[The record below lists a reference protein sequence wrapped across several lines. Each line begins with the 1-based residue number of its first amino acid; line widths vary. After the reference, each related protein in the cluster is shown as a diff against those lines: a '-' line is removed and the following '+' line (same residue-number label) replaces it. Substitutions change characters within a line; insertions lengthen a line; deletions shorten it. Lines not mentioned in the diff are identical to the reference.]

1 MARRNGTMR
10 EPEKG
15 TAMWRYVRRPLVSL
29 LAVAVC
35 AGGQVALAA
44 TGSPTAPAARAGDNL
59 LGNPGAQA
67 GAASRQGWDSV
78 TIPGW
83 QVAAGLPTVVRYG
96 TAGFP
101 RATGRYPA
109 RPGGQ
114 LFSGGVGGTAVLA
127 QQLALRAPD
136 GRALSP
142 GTRYELS
149 GWLGGTRSARA
160 SVSVRFLSAAGQVL
174 GDRTIG
180 PVGLTGSAG
189 RPGLVHRSAAGT
201 VPRGTAS
208 ARVTLRLGTSLPGAD
223 GTRGAMVG
231 YNRAIADGLRFS
243 VGAPARR
250 PALVRPPVSHVPHY
264 QHVFLFYFENQDFSS
279 LIGDTRRAPYL
290 NSLLPSASLLA
301 NTYAEEHPS
310 DGNYLAMAGGS
321 TFGAPLTDPLE
332 ANPLYTIHARSI
344 ADLLD
349 AAGESWK
356 GYLQSAD
363 GPCDDT
369 VHGSYWND
377 DLPLLYFAHIRN
389 RPGYCARHV
398 VPLETLPADLSSAAT
413 TPRFAWIGPNDCSD
427 MEGCGIHA
435 GDVFLARELGRIVR
449 SPAWRTQR
457 SLAIITVDE
466 DNYDH
471 PDPPQR
477 VATLMLA
484 SSGVRHGY
492 VSRVRYTHYSLLRT
506 IEAALGLP
514 SLTANDR
521 YAQPVND
528 VFGRTT
534 GPAGTAAAT
543 RRGMGPRAGRVAAAR
558 QGSPAGPDPAARQG
572 SPAGPDPAAR
582 QGSPAGPDPAARQG
596 SPTAAGARP
605 ARAPRAISGRTA
617 GSADRTAFVVSAG
630 SGTVTPVDLRTRRAG
645 RAIRVGAHPTAIVAA
660 PDGRLLYVADS
671 GAGLVTPINAATRRA
686 GRPIRVGASPR
697 ALAITPDGRTLYVA
711 NSDSGTVTPVS
722 TKTGRPGPP
731 IAVGRYPRAIAISPD
746 GTTAYVL
753 DWGSAQVTP
762 ISIRN
767 NHAEPP
773 ISVGSYPFA
782 AAFAPDGSRMY
793 VASYGSDTVT
803 PITVATG
810 RAGRP
815 VRVGAAP
822 DALAVTPDG
831 KKVFVV
837 SGDAQSVTPI
847 ETATWHAGR
856 PIRVGYS
863 PASIALSRSGQT
875 AYVVNTIS
883 GTVTPVAT
891 ATGRRARPISVGLYS
906 YSTVIRIDPAGPL
919 AVVLGTYSGRVSL
932 IDTRTGHA
940 FRQVVVGPG
949 PVAVAFAGGGR
960 RAG

>member
-1 MARRNGTMR
+1 M
-10 EPEKG
+10 
-15 TAMWRYVRRPLVSL
+15 
-29 LAVAVC
+29 
-35 AGGQVALAA
+35 
-44 TGSPTAPAARAGDNL
+44 
-59 LGNPGAQA
+59 
-67 GAASRQGWDSV
+67 
-78 TIPGW
+78 
-83 QVAAGLPTVVRYG
+83 AGLPTVVRYG

-101 RATGRYPA
+101 PVTGRSPA
-109 RPGGQ
+109 RRGGQ
-114 LFSGGVGGTAVLA
+114 LFSGGVGGTAVLG
-127 QQLALRAPD
+127 QQLALRSPD
-136 GRALSP
+136 GRPLRP
-142 GTRYELS
+142 GTRYRLS
-149 GWLGGTRSARA
+149 GWLGGTRSSRA
-160 SVSVRFLSAAGQVL
+160 SVTVRFLSATGRVL
-174 GDRTIG
+174 GRRTIG
-180 PVGLTGSAG
+180 PVGLTGPAG
-189 RPGLVHRSAAGT
+189 RRGMLRRAAAG
-201 VPRGTAS
+201 PLPSGTAR
-208 ARVTLRLGTSLPGAD
+208 ARVTIRLGTSLPGAD
-223 GTRGAMVG
+223 GPNGAMVG
-231 YNRAIADGLRFS
+231 YNRAIADDLRLS
-243 VGAPARR
+243 VAAPASH
-250 PALVRPPVSHVPHY
+250 PAPVRPPAAHVPHY
-264 QHVFLFYFENQDFSS
+264 QHVFVFYFENQDFGA

-310 DGNYLAMAGGS
+310 DGNYLALAGGS

-332 ANPLYTIHARSI
+332 ENPLYTIRARSI

-349 AAGESWK
+349 AAHETWK
-356 GYLQSAD
+356 GYLQSAN

-377 DLPLLYFAHIRN
+377 DLPLLYFARIRN

-398 VPLETLPADLSSAAT
+398 VPLEALQADLGSDAT

-435 GDVFLARELGRIVR
+435 GDVFLARELGSILR

-471 PDPPQR
+471 PNPPQR

-528 VFGRTT
+528 VFRRAA
-534 GPAGTAAAT
+534 GPARPVAVPQRPATAAPVTWPAPAT
-543 RRGMGPRAGRVAAAR
+543 RAVTGRA
-558 QGSPAGPDPAARQG
+558 
-572 SPAGPDPAAR
+572 
-582 QGSPAGPDPAARQG
+582 
-596 SPTAAGARP
+596 
-605 ARAPRAISGRTA
+605 A
-617 GSADRTAFVVSAG
+617 GSADRIAFVVSSG
-630 SGTVTPVDLRTRRAG
+630 SATVTPVDLRTRRAG

-660 PDGRLLYVADS
+660 PDGRMLYVADS
-671 GAGLVTPINAATRRA
+671 GAGTVTPIDGSTLRA
-686 GRPIRVGASPR
+686 RPIRVGASPR
-697 ALAITPDGRTLYVA
+697 AIAITPDGRTLYVA
-711 NSDSGTVTPVS
+711 NSGSGTVTPVS

-731 IAVGRYPRAIAISPD
+731 IAVGRYPRAIEISPD
-746 GTTAYVL
+746 GRTAYVL

-762 ISIRN
+762 ISIRHN
-767 NHAEPP
+767 RAEPP
-773 ISVGSYPFA
+773 IAVGSYPFA

-803 PITVATG
+803 PVTVATG
-810 RAGRP
+810 QPGRP

-822 DALAVTPDG
+822 DALTVTPDG
-831 KKVFVV
+831 KTVFVV

-847 ETATWHAGR
+847 STATWQAGR
-856 PIRVGYS
+856 PVRVGYS
-863 PASIALSRSGQT
+863 PAGIALSRSGST

-891 ATGRRARPISVGLYS
+891 ATGRRARPIPVGLYS
-906 YSTVIRIDPAGPL
+906 YSTAIRIDPAGPL
-919 AVVLGTYSGRVSL
+919 AVVLGTYSGRVTL

-940 FRQVVVGPG
+940 FRQVVVGAG

-960 RAG
+960 PAG

>member
-1 MARRNGTMR
+1 
-10 EPEKG
+10 
-15 TAMWRYVRRPLVSL
+15 MWRYVRRPLVSL
-29 LAVAVC
+29 VAVAAC
-35 AGGQVALAA
+35 AGGQVAMAASGAPPLA
-44 TGSPTAPAARAGDNL
+44 GVGAGVNL

-67 GAASRQGWDSV
+67 GDPSGHGWDSV

-83 QVAAGLPTVVRYG
+83 QVVAGLPTVVRYG

-101 RATGRYPA
+101 RATGRFPA
-109 RPGGQ
+109 RRSGQ
-114 LFSGGVGGTAVLA
+114 LFSGGVGGTAVLG
-127 QQLALRAPD
+127 QQLVLRSPD
-136 GRALSP
+136 GRPLRP
-142 GTRYELS
+142 GTRFQLS
-149 GWLGGTRSARA
+149 GWLGGTRSSRA
-160 SVSVRFLSAAGQVL
+160 SVTVRFLSAAGRLL
-174 GDRTIG
+174 GRRTIG
-180 PVGLTGSAG
+180 PVGLTGTAG
-189 RPGLVHRSAAGT
+189 RPGLARRQATGT
-201 VPRGTAS
+201 LPRGTTS

-223 GTRGAMVG
+223 GPRGALAG
-231 YNRAIADGLRFS
+231 YNRAVADGLRLS
-243 VGAPARR
+243 VAAAARPPAP
-250 PALVRPPVSHVPHY
+250 VRPPAAHVPHY
-264 QHVFLFYFENQDFSS
+264 RHVFLFYFENQDFGS

-332 ANPLYTIHARSI
+332 ANPLYTIRARSI

-349 AAGESWK
+349 AAHETWK
-356 GYLQSAD
+356 GYLQSAN

-377 DLPLLYFAHIRN
+377 DLPLLYFARIRN
-389 RPGYCARHV
+389 RPAYCARHV
-398 VPLETLPADLSSAAT
+398 VPLEALRADLSTAAT

-435 GDVFLARELGRIVR
+435 GDVFLARELGSILR

-471 PDPPQR
+471 PNPPQR

-492 VSRVRYTHYSLLRT
+492 VSHVRYTHYSLLRT

-514 SLTANDR
+514 SLTGNDR
-521 YAQPVND
+521 FARPVND
-528 VFGRTT
+528 VFHRAA
-534 GPAGTAAAT
+534 GPARPGTGAT
-543 RRGMGPRAGRVAAAR
+543 ARVAR
-558 QGSPAGPDPAARQG
+558 PV
-572 SPAGPDPAAR
+572 
-582 QGSPAGPDPAARQG
+582 
-596 SPTAAGARP
+596 P
-605 ARAPRAISGRTA
+605 ARRVIISPVA
-617 GSADRTAFVVSAG
+617 GSADRTAFVVSSG
-630 SGTVTPVDLRTRRAG
+630 SGTVTPVDLRTRRSG
-645 RAIRVGAHPTAIVAA
+645 PAIRVGAHPTAIVAT
-660 PDGRLLYVADS
+660 PDGRTLYVANS
-671 GAGLVTPINAATRRA
+671 GAGTVTPIDAATRAA
-686 GRPIRVGASPR
+686 GKPIRVGASPR
-697 ALAITPDGRTLYVA
+697 AIAITPDGRTLYVA

-731 IAVGRYPRAIAISPD
+731 IAVGRYPRAVVISPD
-746 GTTAYVL
+746 GRTAYVL

-767 NHAEPP
+767 NRAEPP
-773 ISVGSYPFA
+773 ITVGSYPFA
-782 AAFAPDGSRMY
+782 AAFAPGGATMY

-810 RAGRP
+810 QAGRP

-822 DALAVTPDG
+822 DALAVSPDG
-831 KKVFVV
+831 KTVFAV
-837 SGDAQSVTPI
+837 SGNAQSVTPI
-847 ETATWHAGR
+847 SSATWHAGR

-863 PASIALSRSGQT
+863 PAGIALTRSGST

-891 ATGRRARPISVGLYS
+891 ATGRTTEPISVGLYS

-940 FRQVVVGPG
+940 FRQVVVGAG

-960 RAG
+960 RGG

>member
-1 MARRNGTMR
+1 M
-10 EPEKG
+10 
-15 TAMWRYVRRPLVSL
+15 
-29 LAVAVC
+29 
-35 AGGQVALAA
+35 AA
-44 TGSPTAPAARAGDNL
+44 TGAPPVARARAGVNL
-59 LGNPGAQA
+59 LGNPGAQT
-67 GAASRQGWDSV
+67 GDASGHGWDSV

-83 QVAAGLPTVVRYG
+83 QVATGLPTVVRYG

-101 RATGRYPA
+101 RVTGRFPA
-109 RPGGQ
+109 RRGGQ
-114 LFSGGVGGTAVLA
+114 LFSGGVGGTAVLG
-127 QQLALRAPD
+127 QQFALRSPD
-136 GRALSP
+136 GRPLRP
-142 GTRYELS
+142 GTRFRLS
-149 GWLGGTRSARA
+149 GWLGGTRSSRA
-160 SVSVRFLSAAGQVL
+160 SVTVRFLSAAGRLL
-174 GDRTIG
+174 GRRTIG
-180 PVGLTGSAG
+180 PVGLTGPAG
-189 RPGLVHRSAAGT
+189 RPGLAHREATGT
-201 VPRGTAS
+201 LPRGTAT

-223 GTRGAMVG
+223 GPNGALAG
-231 YNRAIADGLRFS
+231 YNRAVADGLRLS
-243 VGAPARR
+243 VAAAARPPAP
-250 PALVRPPVSHVPHY
+250 VRPPAAHVPHY
-264 QHVFLFYFENQDFSS
+264 RHVFLFYFENQDFGS

-332 ANPLYTIHARSI
+332 ENPLYTIRARSI

-349 AAGESWK
+349 AAHETWK
-356 GYLQSAD
+356 GYLQSAS

-377 DLPLLYFAHIRN
+377 DLPLLYFARIRN
-389 RPGYCARHV
+389 RPAYCARHV
-398 VPLETLPADLSSAAT
+398 VPLETLRADLRSAAT

-435 GDVFLARELGRIVR
+435 GDVFLARELGSILR
-449 SPAWRTQR
+449 SPAWRTER

-471 PDPPQR
+471 PNPPQR

-514 SLTANDR
+514 SLTGNDR
-521 YAQPVND
+521 FAAPVND
-528 VFGRTT
+528 VFRRAA
-534 GPAGTAAAT
+534 GPA
-543 RRGMGPRAGRVAAAR
+543 RPVAAA
-558 QGSPAGPDPAARQG
+558 GPGTVAAAPATPRAPAARAVI
-572 SPAGPDPAAR
+572 SR
-582 QGSPAGPDPAARQG
+582 
-596 SPTAAGARP
+596 AAG
-605 ARAPRAISGRTA
+605 G
-617 GSADRTAFVVSAG
+617 ADRTAFVVSAG
-630 SGTVTPVDLRTRRAG
+630 SGTVTPVDLRTRRSG
-645 RAIRVGAHPTAIVAA
+645 PAIRVGAHPTAIVAA
-660 PDGRLLYVADS
+660 PDGRTLYVADS
-671 GAGLVTPINAATRRA
+671 GAGTVTPIDAATRRP

-722 TKTGRPGPP
+722 TRTGRPGPP
-731 IAVGRYPRAIAISPD
+731 IAVGRYPRAVVISPD
-746 GTTAYVL
+746 GRTAYVL

-762 ISIRN
+762 IGIRHN
-767 NHAEPP
+767 RAEPP
-773 ISVGSYPFA
+773 IAVGSYPFA
-782 AAFAPDGSRMY
+782 AAFAPDGSTMY

-810 RAGRP
+810 QAGRP

-831 KKVFVV
+831 RTVFVV
-837 SGDAQSVTPI
+837 SGDAQSITPI
-847 ETATWHAGR
+847 RTATWHAGR

-863 PASIALSRSGQT
+863 PAGIALSRSGST

-891 ATGRRARPISVGLYS
+891 ATGREAKPIPVGRYS

-940 FRQVVVGPG
+940 FRQVVVGAG
-949 PVAVAFAGGGR
+949 PVAVAFAGGRG
-960 RAG
+960 G